1 MNEKFALLFIVISDL
16 KLELKATSFIGVL
29 L

>member
-1 MNEKFALLFIVISDL
+1 MNEKFALLCIVISDL
-16 KLELKATSFIGVL
+16 KLKLKATSFIGVL